1 MKQRIKYFL
10 KKTPIYPMYC
20 RYIRP
25 HLTRRY
31 LLRQFNAWSVSDER
45 RYLFYRQFISNGDI
59 VFDVGANVGNRTKVF
74 LKLHA
79 QVIGF
84 EPQHMCAEFLTVALK
99 NNENFTLVKKALGSE
114 VGEAEMLISD
124 THTISS
130 MSPKWVESVTRSGR
144 FGSEQWKQRQPV
156 EMTTLDRCIKEYG
169 HPTFMKIDV
178 EGYEY
183 EVLSGLTKSIDVI
196 SIEFTPEYMENT
208 YKCIDHLCSLSDEV
222 EFQISLGES
231 MEWHLP
237 TWVSRA
243 QIRDVLL
250 KLDARKF
257 GDIYIRSA
265 RKVISTNA

>member
-1 MKQRIKYFL
+1 M
-10 KKTPIYPMYC
+10 
-20 RYIRP
+20 
-25 HLTRRY
+25 
-31 LLRQFNAWSVSDER
+31 RQFNAWSASDER

-84 EPQHMCAEFLTVALK
+84 EPQYMCAEFLTVALK

-114 VGEAEMLISD
+114 VGEAQMLVSD

-130 MSPKWVESVTRSGR
+130 MSSKWVESVTRSGR
-144 FGSEQWKQRQPV
+144 FGNEQWKQRQLV
-156 EMTTLDRCIKEYG
+156 EMTTLDCCIKEYG

-183 EVLSGLTKSIDVI
+183 EVLSGLTKSIGVI
-196 SIEFTPEYMENT
+196 SIEFTPEYIENT
-208 YKCIDHLCSLSDEV
+208 FKCIDHLCSLSDEV

-231 MEWHLP
+231 MEWYLP
-237 TWVSRA
+237 AWVSKA
-243 QIRDVLL
+243 QIKVALL

-257 GDIYIRSA
+257 GDIYIKSA
-265 RKVISTNA
+265 RIVNSATA